1 METELLERQNLL
13 LEKMN
18 ELLQAQSKF
27 FVPPLLILK
36 FLLKTLSTMKCALV
50 FW

>member
-1 METELLERQNLL
+1 MDKELELLERQNLL

-18 ELLQAQSKF
+18 ELL
-27 FVPPLLILK
+27 LLK

-50 FW
+50 FL